1 MTSFSLKIIAI
12 ISMFFDHFGYAFLG
26 QFSFFNLIG
35 RLAFPIFAFQISEG
49 YTHTRNLKKY
59 FLRLVFF
66 ALVSQIPFSLFLHK
80 YINSS
85 FQLNVFFTL
94 FIGLFAIFTYD
105 YIIKLFSN
113 SKSKFHFDKLVGF
126 IIVMLFA
133 SIAQLLHTDYGFWG
147 VIVIFAFY
155 LFKNNKIA
163 STISFVILCILKYSF
178 NIIMYG
184 FSYIYI
190 LLCVFTILPILF
202 IRLYNGK
209 QGKKI
214 KYLLYVFYPLHL
226 LLLYFLF

>member
-35 RLAFPIFAFQISEG
+35 RLAFPIFTFQISEG

-66 ALVSQIPFSLFLHK
+66 ALVSQLPFSLFLHK
-80 YINSS
+80 YINNS

-105 YIIKLFSN
+105 YIIKLFNN
-113 SKSKFHFDKLVGF
+113 SKSKFHFDKLIGF

-147 VIVIFAFY
+147 IIVIFAFY

-163 STISFVILCILKYSF
+163 STISFTILCILKYSF

-184 FSYIYI
+184 FNYIYI

-202 IRLYNGK
+202 IRLYNGR

>member
-1 MTSFSLKIIAI
+1 MTSFTLKIIAI

-35 RLAFPIFAFQISEG
+35 RLAFPIFAFQINEG

-66 ALVSQIPFSLFLHK
+66 ALVSQLPFSLFLHK
-80 YINSS
+80 YINNS